1 MSSAICDMIGINRL
15 SNRVIFMREW
25 NVQDIEERI
34 RKKMPAANRAIVK
47 DRCGKV
53 VRRRPR
59 DKGEQDILD
68 LLCKQKWEEDLAKG
82 RVKIISKREWY
93 CEFD

>member
-1 MSSAICDMIGINRL
+1 
-15 SNRVIFMREW
+15 MREW
-25 NVQDIEERI
+25 KARDIEKRI
-34 RKKMPAANRAIVK
+34 REKMPAANRDIVNA
-47 DRCGKV
+47 RRGKV

-68 LLCKQKWEEDLAKG
+68 LLCKQKWEDDLAKG
-82 RVKIISKREWY
+82 RVKIFSKREWY